1 MIYMPTQNILITGNG
16 DSNGNSN
23 FYAMVAK
30 SFEFRGNGIYRYK
43 NWNSASNMPNI
54 MPVKTDSVITQ
65 TTTSTTVDGAIN
77 NVKLN

>member
-1 MIYMPTQNILITGNG
+1 MQNILITGNG

-43 NWNSASNMPNI
+43 PWNSASNMPNI
-54 MPVKTDSVITQ
+54 MPVKTTTVT

-77 NVKLN
+77 TVKLN